1 MPIRYVAWLNTL
13 IWFSIQDTG
22 LDTYVFM
29 QEKVPEINLPPP
41 LQNDS
46 SKVSIHN
53 IERHGY
59 DIIKV

>member
-1 MPIRYVAWLNTL
+1 MAW
-13 IWFSIQDTG
+13 IHS
-22 LDTYVFM
+22 YVFM
-29 QEKVPEINLPPP
+29 REKVPEINLPPP

>member
-1 MPIRYVAWLNTL
+1 MLIRYVVWPNTL

-29 QEKVPEINLPPP
+29 REKVPVINLPPP

-46 SKVSIHN
+46 SKVSIH
-53 IERHGY
+53 ITERHGY